1 MKKYKFVLILAFFV
15 CAISVR
21 SNPDILF
28 PSIKGWS
35 LEKNEVIYDP
45 VTLWEYINGAAESY
59 LTYDF
64 RNLYIVRYSRK
75 DKSEVKVEV
84 YEHSSLNNAFG
95 IYSSERMPDYNF
107 VNIGAQGYAE
117 PGILNF
123 FSGKYY
129 VKLESAPGTTTDKE
143 SLLSIAGKINS
154 ALKITDKWPEVLDFL
169 PDEDKIP
176 NTESYIARNFLGYS
190 FFHSAFTAQYDI
202 EGRCQMFIIE
212 LKNEMEVQELLNS
225 YINVLKEEKVVKENN
240 FYTIDDYFN
249 GMVFILVK
257 STYIIGVINLQD
269 KSLAKKL
276 LNKVKI

>member
-1 MKKYKFVLILAFFV
+1 MKKIKFLLILAFSV
-15 CAISVR
+15 YAINVR

-35 LEKNEVIYDP
+35 LEKNEIIYNH

-59 LTYDF
+59 LAYDF
-64 RNLYIVRYSRK
+64 RNLYIARYSQK
-75 DKSEVKVEV
+75 DKFEVKVEI

-95 IYSSERMPDYNF
+95 IYSYERMPDYNF
-107 VNIGAQGYAE
+107 VNIGVQGYTE
-117 PGILNF
+117 QGILNF

-129 VKLESAPGTTTDKE
+129 VKLESAPGNIADKE
-143 SLLSIAGKINS
+143 ALMNIAAKVNS
-154 ALKITDKWPEVLDFL
+154 ALGNTDIWPNILDFL

-176 NTESYIARNFLGYS
+176 NTESYIARDFLGYS

-202 EGRCQMFIIE
+202 AGQCRMFIIE
-212 LKNEMEVQELLNS
+212 LKNETEVQELLNS
-225 YINVLKEEKVVKENN
+225 YINVLKEDKVVKENN

-249 GMVFILVK
+249 GMIYIMVK
-257 STYIIGVINLQD
+257 SNYIIGIINLQD
-269 KSLAKKL
+269 KSSAKKL